1 MAAFEKLK
9 KFESGKSAQA
19 ILLLLDITEK
29 TNRNGGTF
37 CQLLFSDGEEKQQAL
52 MWDVKKESYKAFIN
66 KLVKVVIKPESYKDS
81 IHLLVLYQQRY
92 SLYFVHYQA
101 GQSYSLP
108 LFQIFQGQ
116 Q

>member
-52 MWDVKKESYKAFIN
+52 MWDVKKN
-66 KLVKVVIKPESYKDS
+66 RTKLLLTSLSKWSLNRNLIKTP
-81 IHLLVLYQQRY
+81 
-92 SLYFVHYQA
+92 
-101 GQSYSLP
+101 
-108 LFQIFQGQ
+108 
-116 Q
+116 

>member
-9 KFESGKSAQA
+9 KVESGKSAQA

-29 TNRNGGTF
+29 TNKNGGTF
-37 CQLLFSDGEEKQQAL
+37 CKLLFSDGEEKQQAL

-81 IHLLVLYQQRY
+81 MSFIV
-92 SLYFVHYQA
+92 
-101 GQSYSLP
+101 
-108 LFQIFQGQ
+108 
-116 Q
+116 